1 VKLFVD
7 ECFAKS
13 IVVGLAARGHDVV
26 WAKDVCRGAEDLV
39 VLARATEAERVLITE
54 DRDFSQLVFLDRISA
69 YGVVNFYANRF
80 DLSLDDTVAKL
91 CDQVDH
97 LGETLVGYITVIEPG
112 RVRRRPLRSAS

>member
-13 IVVGLAARGHDVV
+13 IVSGLTGRGHDVV

-54 DRDFSQLVFLDRISA
+54 DRDFSQLVFLNRIRA
-69 YGVVNFYANRF
+69 HGVVNFYANRF
-80 DLSLDDTVAKL
+80 DLSLDETVAIL

-112 RVRRRPLRSAS
+112 RVRRRPLPNTP